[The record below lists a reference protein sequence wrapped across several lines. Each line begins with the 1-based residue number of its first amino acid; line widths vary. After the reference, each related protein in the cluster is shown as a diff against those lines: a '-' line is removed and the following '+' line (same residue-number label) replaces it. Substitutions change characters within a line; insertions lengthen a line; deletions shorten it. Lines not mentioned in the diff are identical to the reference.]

1 MKSDT
6 PSLADLEARPA
17 KLESQNRRFKRVG
30 LLFLLVAGSSF
41 LLAQAPRKPPSA
53 AQPPRTREASY
64 DTLVVHRLEL
74 RDKAGKLRGL
84 WSAEGEPSALWLYDT
99 AGKTRAALALT
110 AAGPGLTLL
119 DTAGKTRAALAL
131 TAAGPG
137 LGLSDAAGK
146 SRAALAVT
154 AAGPGLGLLDT
165 AGFPRVGLAV
175 TADGPVLS
183 FLTAAGKRRAV
194 LREGSLRLED
204 AQQFRAVVGVTETET
219 TKTGESRTTSAAAVT
234 LFGKDG
240 KVIWRAP

>member
-6 PSLADLEARPA
+6 PSQADLEARPA

-84 WSAEGEPSALWLYDT
+84 WSAEGEPSALWLY
-99 AGKTRAALALT
+99 
-110 AAGPGLTLL
+110 

>member
-84 WSAEGEPSALWLYDT
+84 WSAEGEPSALWLY
-99 AGKTRAALALT
+99 
-110 AAGPGLTLL
+110 